1 MSNRTISA
9 VLVAGLLAILMTAS
23 VADGASSSDDV
34 AIAGHSA
41 ARVGNAQI
49 VAAVPPPPPVAD
61 PAAEVIALTNA
72 ARATVGLP
80 PLVAHPQLQQAALA
94 HSRDQAA
101 RNQMSHD
108 GSNGSSVGDR
118 VRAAGYTWSTVS
130 ENVAAGYG
138 TAQAVTGGWLGSAGH
153 RQNIM
158 NSSMVHIGVAVATS
172 STGTPYWTMV
182 LAAP

>member
-1 MSNRTISA
+1 MISA
-9 VLVAGLLAILMTAS
+9 VVGAGLFAILISGS
-23 VADGASSSDDV
+23 VADGAPSSDDAAV
-34 AIAGHSA
+34 AGRSA

-49 VAAVPPPPPVAD
+49 VAEVLPPPPPPPVAD
-61 PAAEVIALTNA
+61 PAADVIALTNA
-72 ARATVGLP
+72 ARASAGLP

-101 RNQMSHD
+101 RNQMSHY
-108 GSNGSSVGDR
+108 GSNGSEIGDR
-118 VRAAGYTWSTVS
+118 VRAAGYSWSTVA

-158 NSSMVHIGVAVATS
+158 NSSMVHIGVAVANS